1 MHSFVTSKNAQW
13 PRLIWPTLYIGNT
26 RVEHTHI
33 SATHVHIYTRAEY
46 TRRPY
51 TFTHMYRINT
61 CGKSGVTG
69 GVLDCV
75 FTEHI

>member
-1 MHSFVTSKNAQW
+1 MTIFGIIK
-13 PRLIWPTLYIGNT
+13 RLPLYGSRTVYIGNT

-46 TRRPY
+46 TR
-51 TFTHMYRINT
+51 THLHMYRINT